1 VNELVFSYRFEKIL
15 SVRTMEKN
23 EAVNSYHQAVRR
35 FEEAAQGLYR
45 LLKEKEELEAEREK
59 RIRDGL
65 SVDRLREFQRYL
77 ANLQREID
85 HYQQLVIRARDKMN
99 EEYRRLVEKNVEVK
113 KYERMKE
120 KDYQMFLQLEK
131 WKETKDLDEISSR
144 SALRRNG
151 W

>member
-1 VNELVFSYRFEKIL
+1 LVFSYRFEKIL

-23 EAVNSYHQAVRR
+23 EAVNAYHQAVRR

-65 SVDRLREFQRYL
+65 SVELLREFQRYL

-113 KYERMKE
+113 K
-120 KDYQMFLQLEK
+120 
-131 WKETKDLDEISSR
+131 I
-144 SALRRNG
+144 
-151 W
+151 